1 MRKRRANENDECK
14 DNETAIEKT
23 LSEIASCNLP
33 KLFHVLFPSGGIIRS
48 HIFLLKHFFKP
59 FPSFFF
65 IS

>member
-48 HIFLLKHFFKP
+48 HIFY
-59 FPSFFF
+59 
-65 IS
+65 

>member
-1 MRKRRANENDECK
+1 MRKRRANENDEGK
-14 DNETAIEKT
+14 KKTAIEKN

-59 FPSFFF
+59 FPSFFS